1 MIDLPSKIYTVKEDG
16 NKAIIAIEGLYP
28 NYGITIGNSLR
39 RVLLS
44 SLKGS
49 AVTYVKIKNVAH
61 EFSTLDGVYET
72 VIDIMLSLKNLK
84 VKMFTNEPQVLTLKA
99 KGEKEITAK
108 DFDKNSQ
115 VEIENKDLQIATI
128 TDKNTTFEMEVTIE
142 KGVGYKTSE
151 DLKKEKLPVGTLLND
166 AIFSPVLNVSFEI
179 EDMSLKGRVDYN
191 RLLMNIETDGII
203 TPKEALKEAC
213 GILKDHFEGIIV
225 SLEGNQTTKK
235 IEKQELVKE
244 LNLSDKVIKLLEKN
258 DIKKVS
264 QLTNLS
270 LSELK
275 EIDGLG
281 PKAAKEITDVLENQ
295 GYSLKN

>member
-1 MIDLPSKIYTVKEDG
+1 MIDLPSKIYTVKDDG

-61 EFSTLDGVYET
+61 EFSTLEGVYES

-84 VKMFTNEPQVLTLKA
+84 VKMFTDEPQILTLKV
-99 KGEKEITAK
+99 KGEKEVTAK

-142 KGVGYKTSE
+142 KGIGYKTSS

-191 RLLMNIETDGII
+191 RLLMNIETDGTI
-203 TPKEALKEAC
+203 TPKEALIEAC

-225 SLEGNQTTKK
+225 SLEGNQITKK
-235 IEKQELVKE
+235 VEKQELVSE
-244 LNLSDKVIKLLEKN
+244 LNLSEKVIKLLESN

-264 QLTNLS
+264 QLTSLS
-270 LSELK
+270 LKELK
-275 EIDGLG
+275 EIEGLG
-281 PKAAKEITDVLENQ
+281 PKSAKEIMDVLENQ